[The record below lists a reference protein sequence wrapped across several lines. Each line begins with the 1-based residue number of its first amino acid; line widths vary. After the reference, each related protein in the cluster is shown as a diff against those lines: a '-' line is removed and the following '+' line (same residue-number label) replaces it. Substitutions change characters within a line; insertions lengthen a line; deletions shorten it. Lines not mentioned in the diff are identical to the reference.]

1 MLFRTCLLA
10 RFLCIN
16 KMTFGSTFVSVF
28 NTSVLDMCL
37 LYLHIC
43 IYVHI
48 ENHICILHIHT
59 YTPKTCVCG
68 IFYYLPHP
76 HLLQP
81 HWSPLCTMNLPAL
94 FLPQELRTFSPRV
107 QNVLSPGSSP
117 ALTSF
122 GSHHMSSPNEAN
134 RAKTT
139 HSDTPGLLLC
149 LACAISL
156 CGPYCTWLTVGSIY
170 FTVCLLYQSISF
182 LRASMCVCFTH
193 WPTPSIWY
201 WAQQACEYLL
211 NTHTHTHT
219 HTHIPVVRS
228 MD

>member
-1 MLFRTCLLA
+1 MSA
-10 RFLCIN
+10 I
-16 KMTFGSTFVSVF
+16 SAH
-28 NTSVLDMCL
+28 
-37 LYLHIC
+37 LYIC
-43 IYVHI
+43 THRKPHMYFTHS
-48 ENHICILHIHT
+48 HIHT
-59 YTPKTCVCG
+59 ENMCVCG

-94 FLPQELRTFSPRV
+94 FLPQELCTFSPRV

-139 HSDTPGLLLC
+139 HGDTPGLLLC

-193 WPTPSIWY
+193 
-201 WAQQACEYLL
+201 
-211 NTHTHTHT
+211 
-219 HTHIPVVRS
+219 
-228 MD
+228 